1 MLKDFLPLEG
11 GAGCCTVT
19 SERLRIGFLQHR
31 ASRAFVCRVLPEQS
45 GLTVAQDFGC
55 YIKYF
60 FQMNF
65 IILMVLRFFVTVHNI
80 AVSIFN

>member
-31 ASRAFVCRVLPEQS
+31 ASRAFVCRVLTEQS
-45 GLTVAQDFGC
+45 CLAVAQGFGR

-60 FQMNF
+60 PDEFHQSHGTMLF
-65 IILMVLRFFVTVHNI
+65 RYR
-80 AVSIFN
+80 A